1 MVGRSAGVAAGPHTL
16 GVVWRISLPLL
27 TLVALI
33 GLALA
38 FDRPLPRADFVA
50 VNNGEVSTLDPAQMS
65 WLQDFRAA
73 RLIFEGLT
81 ASDVFSD
88 GYDTI
93 PAAAESWEVSPD
105 GLEYVFVIRA
115 GALWSNGRP
124 VTSEDFKFA
133 WRRMLLPELG
143 ADYAKLVR
151 LLRGAD
157 EFYQYRLARLAAF
170 AGESAGLSREERA
183 ARARSVWHETLAA
196 FDRMVAID
204 ATDPRVLR
212 VGLARPV
219 PYFLSLTAFAPFY
232 PLPREIVAAYE
243 SVDPDSAQLR
253 TDPAWTKA
261 GTLVGNG
268 PFVLA
273 RWAFKREMRFQA
285 SPTYWNKSALAISSI
300 SMPTIESGNSA
311 VLAFRTGVIDWASDV
326 LPPYRADML
335 AAKRAFH
342 EEHAEEVASM
352 RAQGLDPIEID
363 RRLPRDPRAHIH
375 AFPAFGTYFYNFNCR
390 ERLSD
395 GRPNPFADARVRRA
409 FTMSINKAALVEH
422 VRRSGEPAATTLIP
436 PGSLPGYES
445 PSGLGFDPS
454 AARALLEEAGYGP
467 RRPFPTVEVI
477 FNADG
482 GHELI
487 AQSIAK
493 DWQRHLGV
501 NVTLGQKEIRV
512 FREQVKSG
520 NFMVSRGTWFGDY
533 GDPTTFLDI
542 SRAGDGNNDRG
553 YADAEFESLM
563 EGAAHELDAPK
574 RMRILSEAERLLME
588 RDVPMAPIFH
598 YVQVYL
604 FDPHRV
610 SGITPHPRQEQY
622 LHLVD
627 VLGDGQGD
635 ERARRFDRRPRP

>member
-1 MVGRSAGVAAGPHTL
+1 
-16 GVVWRISLPLL
+16 VWRISLPLL
-27 TLVALI
+27 TLLALI
-33 GLALA
+33 ALALA

-81 ASDVFSD
+81 ASDVFSPD
-88 GYDTI
+88 YDTI
-93 PAAAESWEVSPD
+93 PAAAKSWEVSAD
-105 GLEYVFVIRA
+105 GLEYTFHIRPDA
-115 GALWSNGRP
+115 VWSNGRP
-124 VTSEDFKFA
+124 VESADFKFA

-151 LLRGAD
+151 LIRGAD
-157 EFYQYRLARLAAF
+157 DFYKWRLARLAEF
-170 AGESAGLSREERA
+170 AQDTRGLSGDER
-183 ARARSVWHETLAA
+183 RALAHSLWEETLAE
-196 FDRMVAID
+196 FESLVAID
-204 ATDPRVLR
+204 ASDPQTLR
-212 VGLARPV
+212 VTLARPV

-232 PLPREIVAAYE
+232 PLPREVLAGYE
-243 SVDPDSAQLR
+243 SIDPESAQLR
-253 TDPAWTKA
+253 TDPTWTKPGA
-261 GTLVGNG
+261 LVSNG
-268 PFVLA
+268 PFLLT
-273 RWAFKREMRFQA
+273 RWAFKREMRFEV
-285 SPTYWNKSALAISSI
+285 SPTYWNRAAIAISSI
-300 SMPTIESGNSA
+300 SMPTIESGNSS
-311 VLAFRTGVIDWASDV
+311 VLAFRTGVVDWASDV

-342 EEHAEEVASM
+342 EEHAAEVAALK
-352 RAQGLDPIEID
+352 AQGLDPIEID
-363 RRLPRDPRAHIH
+363 RRLPPDDRTHIH

-390 ERLSD
+390 PRLAD

-409 FTMSINKAALVEH
+409 FAMTINKAALVEH

-445 PSGLGFDPS
+445 PHGLPFDPA
-454 AARALLEEAGYGP
+454 AARALLIEAGYGP
-467 RRPFPTVEVI
+467 ARPFPTVEVI

-487 AQSIAK
+487 AQSISK

-512 FREQVKSG
+512 FREHVKSG

-553 YADAEFESLM
+553 YADDEYEALM
-563 EGAAHELDAPK
+563 EAAANELDAGA
-574 RMRILSEAERLLME
+574 RLRILSQAERLLME
-588 RDVPMAPIFH
+588 QDVPMAPIFH

-627 VLGDGQGD
+627 VLGDGRGLD
-635 ERARRFDRRPRP
+635 RARRFERVDPEQ